1 MMAVYLK
8 ELLDNFR
15 DRRVILN
22 TLVLGPL
29 LGPVIFV
36 GMLNFMTR
44 QTTDRLE
51 ATLELPV
58 IGAEHAPELVDYLKR
73 RGVVIKDPPA
83 DPVAAIRGE
92 DEEVILRITAEFG
105 PAWRAGRPAPV
116 ELMLDQSLRYAGA
129 TIGRVRG
136 YLDAYAGQIRQLRLQ
151 LRGIHPELIVPI
163 QIGIDDQST
172 PESRGGTLLS
182 FLPYFILITV
192 FVGSMHM
199 AIDTTAGERERKSLE
214 PLLINPLPRWQIMAG
229 KLAATTTFALMTLA
243 LGLIAFVYAM
253 KFLPAAEM
261 DMALSLN
268 LRVAALAFLLVAP
281 AALLAAALL
290 TILAAFAK
298 SFREAQSYMG
308 MVILIPMIPSMWI
321 LIDPTRTETWMTLV
335 PLLSQNVL
343 ILELVRGE
351 PANAL
356 WFALSM
362 GTTGMLALVLAA
374 IAGTLYNRPRFIFS
388 SA

>member
-1 MMAVYLK
+1 MISVYIK

-15 DRRVILN
+15 DRRVIIN
-22 TLVLGPL
+22 TLILGPL
-29 LGPVIFV
+29 LGPVIFA
-36 GMLNFMTR
+36 GMITFMTR
-44 QTTDRLE
+44 QTTERME

-58 IGAEHAPELVDYLKR
+58 IGAQHAPGLIDHLER
-73 RGVVIKDPPA
+73 SGVVIKDPPS
-83 DPVAAIRGE
+83 DPEAAIRSE
-92 DEEVILRITAEFG
+92 EEEVILRITAEYG
-105 PAWRAGRPAPV
+105 EAWQDGRPAPV
-116 ELMLDQSLRYAGA
+116 ELMVDQSLRYAGTTVA
-129 TIGRVRG
+129 RVRG
-136 YLDAYAGQIRQLRLQ
+136 YLNAYAGQIGQLRLQ
-151 LRGIHPELIVPI
+151 LRGVHPELTRPI
-163 QIGIDDQST
+163 QIKIDDLST
-172 PESRGGTLLS
+172 PESRGGMLLA

-214 PLLINPLPRWQIMAG
+214 PLLINPLPRWKIMAG
-229 KLAATTTFALMTLA
+229 KLGATTTFALMTLA
-243 LGLIAFVYAM
+243 LGLVAFVYAM
-253 KFLPAAEM
+253 GFLPVAEM
-261 DMALSLN
+261 DMALNLD
-268 LRVAALAFLLVAP
+268 LRVGALAFLLVAP

-308 MVILIPMIPSMWI
+308 MVIIIPMIPSMWI

-351 PANAL
+351 PVNWM
-356 WFALSM
+356 WFGLSIA
-362 GTTGMLALVLAA
+362 TTGGLALILAA